1 MIVHEEGR
9 SGGERGGGERGEG
22 EEGTVGCELWS
33 DSDSYHPEFWGL
45 IPDPHSQ

>member
-9 SGGERGGGERGEG
+9 SGGERGGERGGG

-33 DSDSYHPEFWGL
+33 DSDSLKGVTNFLP
-45 IPDPHSQ
+45 P